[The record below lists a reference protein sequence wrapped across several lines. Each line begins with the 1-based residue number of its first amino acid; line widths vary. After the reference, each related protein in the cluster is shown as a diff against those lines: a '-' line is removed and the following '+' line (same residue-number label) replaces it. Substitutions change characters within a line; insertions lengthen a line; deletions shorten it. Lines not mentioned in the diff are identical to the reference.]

1 MKPENQNAFNRICAK
16 LEFVAH
22 RDFYAFAIMLLVL
35 FGLTKFTVG
44 LTFVT
49 TTFVF
54 AQWAL
59 TAAHEAGRRTT
70 ETGAQGV

>member
-1 MKPENQNAFNRICAK
+1 M
-16 LEFVAH
+16 V
-22 RDFYAFAIMLLVL
+22 LVL
-35 FGLTKFTVG
+35 LGLTKFTVAM
-44 LTFVT
+44 TFVT

-59 TAAHEAGRRTT
+59 TAAQEAAGRRTT